1 MAQPIMVWMSK
12 ALGRRLLLKIF
23 NIFNCLF
30 NVYELMSRYLLTGLV
45 FNLIAC
51 STSRVDTTPQ
61 SPPSAP
67 VAEAPITE
75 APKAPA
81 PILKNTASAQP
92 APSQPNEPP
101 QPSETTAS
109 LIKHGSRSDQRVALT
124 FDADMT
130 RGMQKQIRNGEMRE
144 QYDKRIV
151 EILRL
156 EQVPS
161 TFFVTGLWAESYPS
175 LLRSLASDKLFEI
188 ENHSY
193 DHAAFASPCYGLRV
207 LFRDEQKINSIK
219 LAANAIEKHA
229 GVRTAFFRFPG
240 GCHRAG
246 DPALVAKAGHQAV
259 QWDIISGDVMHRD
272 PQKIVA
278 DVLASAKAGSII
290 VMHLNGAPNT
300 PATADAL
307 IQIIPG
313 LRKKGLRFALLRELL
328 QTNTKTK
335 NP

>member
-1 MAQPIMVWMSK
+1 MVQPIMVWMSK
-12 ALGRRLLLKIF
+12 ALGRRLSLKIF
-23 NIFNCLF
+23 NIFNCAL
-30 NVYELMSRYLLTGLV
+30 NVYVLMFRYLLTGLV

-61 SPPSAP
+61 APPSAP
-67 VAEAPITE
+67 MAEAPM
-75 APKAPA
+75 APA
-81 PILKNTASAQP
+81 PILKNTASAEP
-92 APSQPNEPP
+92 APPEPKGSP
-101 QPSETTAS
+101 QPSEPTAS
-109 LIKHGSRSDQRVALT
+109 LIEHGSRSDLRVALT

-161 TFFVTGLWAESYPS
+161 TFFITGLWAESYS
-175 LLRSLASDKLFEI
+175 TLLRSLASDKLFEI

-193 DHAAFASPCYGLRV
+193 DHAAFAGPCYGLKV
-207 LFRDEQKINSIK
+207 LFRDDQKINSIK
-219 LAANAIEKHA
+219 LAANAIEKYA

-246 DPALVAKAGHQAV
+246 DLALVAKAGHQAV

-272 PQKIVA
+272 PRKIVA

-328 QTNTKTK
+328 QTNTKTGANTK